1 MLAEVERYTKAANMK
16 RLGQGAIGQ
25 IVVFKKTLTR
35 APTVQPH
42 RNGDPDTRRKATEH
56 GAAGLL
62 TKPIDFVALRQE
74 IDTRLEQAT

>member
-35 APTVQPH
+35 TPTVQPH
-42 RNGDPDTRRKATEH
+42 RKVRQ
-56 GAAGLL
+56 
-62 TKPIDFVALRQE
+62 FLRQRADLTGGKIKMARPKGRNRE
-74 IDTRLEQAT
+74 HVSN